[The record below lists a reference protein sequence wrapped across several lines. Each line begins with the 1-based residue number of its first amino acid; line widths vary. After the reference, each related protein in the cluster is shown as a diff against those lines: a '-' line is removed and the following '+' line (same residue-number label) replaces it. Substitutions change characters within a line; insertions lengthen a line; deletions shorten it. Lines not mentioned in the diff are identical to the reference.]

1 MTFISRT
8 PTRKGKFDRMRRQN
22 NIALVNYISFRPK
35 PHYPCAVSVSTQP
48 PARLRWAGEREFIMI
63 STKNIGKIELFNA
76 KSACVALQTVSDTL
90 TVTGAAIVDETN
102 AESGEISEVGY
113 IFDKDGN
120 VYGTIS
126 ATVID
131 MLPALID
138 FLDEVDE
145 LPMNVVH
152 RQAKSGREFISLQI
166 VK

>member
-1 MTFISRT
+1 M
-8 PTRKGKFDRMRRQN
+8 
-22 NIALVNYISFRPK
+22 V
-35 PHYPCAVSVSTQP
+35 
-48 PARLRWAGEREFIMI
+48 

-76 KSACVALQTVSDTL
+76 KSASVALQTVSDTL
-90 TVTGAAIVDETN
+90 TVTGAAIADETN

-113 IFDKDGN
+113 IFSKDGS

-138 FLDEVDE
+138 LLDEVEE
-145 LPMNVVH
+145 LPMCVVH
-152 RQAKSGREFISLQI
+152 RKAKSGREFISLQI